1 MAKPTIRELFH
12 KEDADRQWHLKQA
25 REAALL
31 CDVTACPPRDWQQQT
46 DLPAIHQDIGPLGI
60 ANMESVVMSALFPP
74 GLPWAGQMLPPDI
87 EYDPRVSAEEKE
99 QWNWEL
105 RYQDVIIQSALEG
118 AGMDTPGNLSP
129 SSFHSSQQRAVRSL
143 LITGDCLE
151 QFTDDL
157 RLRTIRL
164 DHYTTQRDSCC
175 NVLSHTIWEKVDPLT
190 LTQAEWDKSGW
201 DNDDKAQ
208 LKEMAARDRLQDL
221 YTRVEWQPW
230 TRKWVICQETNQNEI
245 SERDVSAEDNPY
257 IPSSLRLVEG
267 FNYGLGFI
275 DRIRAGIRSYDAMM
289 LAMKQYAGQKAKLV
303 PAIDHASPTRE
314 KDLLKPSGQPVRMNV
329 KAGVVQDVAFLSAN
343 MPGNMSDV
351 FAVMER
357 IRGDLGVAMLL
368 PSESVRNSERTTAL
382 EVQAVINQ
390 INQATGGYFTPM
402 ADMLQRPKFEYA
414 RSWVKR
420 KHKGIFGDS
429 DLPAKIEI
437 LTGARAIARQNRV
450 QSILTLADVFAKL
463 GPEAQARLDVGVVAS
478 VLARY
483 LNITEPGMVK
493 SDEKIRQEQKQA
505 MDAQNA
511 AIANQ
516 SFANVAEQV
525 AVNQLTPQQ

>member
-1 MAKPTIRELFH
+1 MAQSTIRDLFH
-12 KEDADRQWHLKQA
+12 KEDADRQWHLRQA

-31 CDVTACPPRDWQQQT
+31 TDLTACPPRDWQQQT
-46 DLPAIHQDIGPLGI
+46 DLPAIHQDIGALGI
-60 ANMESVVMSALFPP
+60 ANMESVVVSALFPP
-74 GLPWAGQMLPPDI
+74 GLPWAMQSLPPDI
-87 EYDPRVSAEEKE
+87 EYDPRISAEEKE
-99 QWNWEL
+99 RWNWEL

-129 SSFHSSQQRAVRSL
+129 SSFHTSQQRAVRSL
-143 LITGDCLE
+143 LITGDALE

-175 NVLSHTIWEKVDPLT
+175 NVVSHTIWEKCDPLT
-190 LTQAEWDKSGW
+190 LSEEEFRKSGW
-201 DNDDKAQ
+201 DIDDRAKF
-208 LKEMAARDRLQDL
+208 KDESPRDRLKDL
-221 YTRVEWQPW
+221 YTRIDWHQW
-230 TRKWVICQETNQNEI
+230 SGKWVIRQETNDKQINE
-245 SERDVSAEDNPY
+245 RQVDAADNPY
-257 IPSSLRLVEG
+257 VSSSLRLVEG

-275 DRIRAGIRSYDAMM
+275 DRIRPGLRSYDALM
-289 LAMKQYAGQKAKLV
+289 LAMKAYAGQKSKLV

-314 KDLLKPSGQPVRMNV
+314 KDLLRPSGHPVRMNV
-329 KAGVVQDVAFLSAN
+329 KGGAVQDVAFLSAN
-343 MPGNMSDV
+343 MPGNMGDV
-351 FAVMER
+351 QMVMER
-357 IRGDLGVAMLL
+357 IRADLGVAMLL

-414 RSWVKR
+414 RSWLKR
-420 KHKGIFGDS
+420 KYK
-429 DLPAKIEI
+429 DLFSTDIPASVDI

-450 QSILTLADVFAKL
+450 QAILTLADVFGKL
-463 GPEAQARLDVGVVAS
+463 GPEAQMRLDVGVVAS

-483 LNITEPGMVK
+483 LNITEPGIVK
-493 SDEKIRQEQKQA
+493 SNDQIQAEKREA
-505 MDAQNA
+505 MAVQNA
-511 AIANQ
+511 TVANQ

-525 AVNQLTPQQ
+525 AVNQLTQQQ